1 MEGELRSHFL
11 AGVVI
16 AALMAC
22 GTGTAQDAT
31 TVEVNA
37 TISAPD
43 EAVSMAV
50 AQEFNIAVRS
60 PRGNDPDHFCLYNA
74 SFSGA
79 AGSGVNADLEPLADV
94 TGCQVDE
101 SAIAL
106 IDITCEAELPLYF
119 SADVD
124 PATNSGGRLLFTE
137 DHSYGVASIVG
148 ANAYGAAIFV
158 LGRANPTVEVACLA
172 NGTLQAR
179 IHANFLVPTYAEQGD
194 FVLGT
199 VTLNAEY

>member
-50 AQEFNIAVRS
+50 YTHRNKKKSRKKKK
-60 PRGNDPDHFCLYNA
+60 RKK
-74 SFSGA
+74 
-79 AGSGVNADLEPLADV
+79 
-94 TGCQVDE
+94 T
-101 SAIAL
+101 
-106 IDITCEAELPLYF
+106 TK
-119 SADVD
+119 
-124 PATNSGGRLLFTE
+124 
-137 DHSYGVASIVG
+137 
-148 ANAYGAAIFV
+148 
-158 LGRANPTVEVACLA
+158 
-172 NGTLQAR
+172 
-179 IHANFLVPTYAEQGD
+179 
-194 FVLGT
+194 
-199 VTLNAEY
+199 